1 MSVLDLII
9 PVEWSSENESMK
21 QLRRNKVILM
31 LKHSKADCLFVLES
45 LFLAKLLAHKIKQGV
60 SHFLFFFLSCV
71 LGKQNSPREEKCPR
85 AKIHSLRRSFYL
97 IFMLSRTGTAL
108 QKRHGEK
115 CWHKQCS
122 TSSSWTGM
130 TCF

>member
-45 LFLAKLLAHKIKQGV
+45 LSLAKLLAHEIKQGV
-60 SHFLFFFLSCV
+60 SHFLFFSSAVCLESKTARERKNVPEQKFTLLGGV
-71 LGKQNSPREEKCPR
+71 LFNLYAEQDRDSIAEKTGR
-85 AKIHSLRRSFYL
+85 K
-97 IFMLSRTGTAL
+97 ML
-108 QKRHGEK
+108 E
-115 CWHKQCS
+115 
-122 TSSSWTGM
+122 
-130 TCF
+130 

>member
-45 LFLAKLLAHKIKQGV
+45 LSLAKLLAHEIKQGV
-60 SHFLFFFLSCV
+60 SHFLFFFSAVCLESKTARERKNVPEQKFTLLGGV
-71 LGKQNSPREEKCPR
+71 LFNLYAEQDRDSIAEKT
-85 AKIHSLRRSFYL
+85 RRK
-97 IFMLSRTGTAL
+97 ML
-108 QKRHGEK
+108 E
-115 CWHKQCS
+115 
-122 TSSSWTGM
+122 
-130 TCF
+130 